1 MEKEIAMEGGE
12 GRLILSRFGFFFDF
26 LVQGGG
32 GVWGEKKILEERVG
46 EGHFFCF
53 DFRVIGGG
61 VVEG

>member
-46 EGHFFCF
+46 EGHFFLF
-53 DFRVIGGG
+53 
-61 VVEG
+61 